1 MKFKKLIIAALSL
14 VLILAMTSCG
24 DINRIDGN
32 KPTVV
37 CTGFAQYDWVLNIL
51 GDEADN
57 WNVIRINDKG
67 ADMHSYQPS
76 AEDMIVI
83 SKADLLI
90 YTGGMSEEW
99 ISDAMESQDFQG
111 ESYALLEKG
120 EPICMEENHGHDGD
134 DHGHDD
140 DIGDHHGHNHDEYD
154 EHIWLSLNNAKA
166 FCEDITVLLDSI
178 NPSESYNENCQSYIN
193 KLEQLSQQYEKVLS
207 CKEDHEY
214 IEDHDHIDNHD
225 HDYGGNTII
234 FADRFPFRYLAED
247 YELAW
252 YAAFPGCSAETEASF
267 DTIKELSNIV
277 NEKNTTG
284 VFVTETGD
292 DSLAKT
298 VIANSGI
305 NNIEIIRVN
314 SMQSISKSETRG
326 YLEIMEDNLEALQEV
341 LK

>member
-1 MKFKKLIIAALSL
+1 MKFKKIIVLALAIAMLI
-14 VLILAMTSCG
+14 AMTSCS
-24 DINRIDGN
+24 DLNRIDES

-51 GDEADN
+51 GDEAEN

-76 AEDMIVI
+76 AEDMIII

-99 ISDAMESQDFQG
+99 IVDAMESQDFQG
-111 ESYALLEKG
+111 KAYALLDNC
-120 EPICMEENHGHDGD
+120 EPICIED
-134 DHGHDD
+134 DHGHEGHDHES
-140 DIGDHHGHNHDEYD
+140 GDEHEHHGHSHDEYD
-154 EHIWLSLNNAKA
+154 EHAWLSLKNAKI
-166 FCEDITVLLDSI
+166 FCEDISKLLDEIYPSSSYSKNCENYIDKIDELNSQFNFSVTKSI
-178 NPSESYNENCQSYIN
+178 
-193 KLEQLSQQYEKVLS
+193 V
-207 CKEDHEY
+207 
-214 IEDHDHIDNHD
+214 
-225 HDYGGNTII
+225 

-247 YELAW
+247 FDLAW

-267 DTIKELSNIV
+267 DTLKELSNVIK
-277 NEKNTTG
+277 EDKPAG

-298 VIANSGI
+298 VIANSGED
-305 NNIEIIRVN
+305 NIEIIKVN
-314 SMQSISKSETRG
+314 SMQSIPKGEVRG
-326 YLEIMEDNLEALQEV
+326 YLEIMEENLNALKKV

>member
-1 MKFKKLIIAALSL
+1 MKKKLTIVML
-14 VLILAMTSCG
+14 VLLLILTMTACNNEN
-24 DINRIDGN
+24 IIDEN

-51 GDEADN
+51 GNEADN

-76 AEDMIVI
+76 AADMILI
-83 SKADLLI
+83 NKADLLI

-99 ISDAMESQDFQG
+99 IEDAIHSQDFG
-111 ESYALLEKG
+111 RKAYALLENA
-120 EPICMEENHGHDGD
+120 EPICMEE
-134 DHGHDD
+134 DHGH
-140 DIGDHHGHNHDEYD
+140 GEEDHDHEHEHEGHSHDEYD
-154 EHIWLSLNNAKA
+154 EHIWLSLDNAMD
-166 FCEDITVLLDSI
+166 FCEDIALLLNSI
-178 NPSESYNENCQSYIN
+178 NPSESYNENCQNYTN
-193 KLEQLSQQYEKVLS
+193 KLEQLSYQYQEALGFH
-207 CKEDHEY
+207 EDHEHS
-214 IEDHDHIDNHD
+214 HD
-225 HDYGGNTII
+225 NTII

-247 YELAW
+247 YDIDW

-277 NEKNTTG
+277 KEKNITG

-326 YLEIMEDNLEALQEV
+326 YLEVMKDNLDALEKV